1 MRDIDQTII
10 KFDYEKNFKNDD
22 FYLSKSNKHVFDF
35 LNVWPKWE
43 RNFLN
48 ITGEKLS
55 GKTHLINIFLHKNKG
70 IKFEGKSLENE
81 DFYLSK
87 SNKHVFDFLNLWPK
101 WERNFVNVTGEK
113 LCGKTHLM
121 NIFLHKNKGI
131 KFEAKSLKNDHLKN
145 IKIYENIII
154 ENLSSDVNERL
165 LYSLLNLIE
174 QDNKFIIVTSKE
186 PIIKIGFDLKDLRS
200 RAKNF
205 ILLNIEKPDDEL
217 IFAIILKN
225 LSDRQI
231 SLDDKFIEFII
242 KRIERSYSKIYDFI
256 YKIDQLSLKKKK
268 SIDFKIIKEVL
279 GE

>member
-10 KFDYEKNFKNDD
+10 KFNYDKNFKNDD
-22 FYLSKSNKHVFDF
+22 FYVSKSNKHVFDF
-35 LNVWPKWE
+35 LNIWPKWE
-43 RNFLN
+43 RNFVN

-55 GKTHLINIFLHKNKG
+55 GKTHLMNIFLHKNKG
-70 IKFEGKSLENE
+70 IKFEGKSLEN
-81 DFYLSK
+81 D
-87 SNKHVFDFLNLWPK
+87 D
-101 WERNFVNVTGEK
+101 
-113 LCGKTHLM
+113 
-121 NIFLHKNKGI
+121 
-131 KFEAKSLKNDHLKN
+131 LKR
-145 IKIYENIII
+145 IKIYENIVI
-154 ENLSSDVNERL
+154 ENLSSDVDEKL
-165 LYSLLNLIE
+165 LYSLFNLIE
-174 QDNKFIIVTSKE
+174 QDNKFIIVTSVK
-186 PIIKIGFDLKDLRS
+186 PIVNITFELKDLKS

-205 ILLNIEKPDDEL
+205 ILLNIDKPDDDL

-231 SLDDKFIEFII
+231 SLDDKFIEFIV

>member
-1 MRDIDQTII
+1 MRDLDQTII
-10 KFDYEKNFKNDD
+10 KFDYDKNFKNDD

-35 LNVWPKWE
+35 LN
-43 RNFLN
+43 
-48 ITGEKLS
+48 I
-55 GKTHLINIFLHKNKG
+55 
-70 IKFEGKSLENE
+70 
-81 DFYLSK
+81 
-87 SNKHVFDFLNLWPK
+87 WPK

-113 LCGKTHLM
+113 LSGKTHLM

-131 KFEAKSLKNDHLKN
+131 KFESKSLRNEDLKK
-145 IKIYENIII
+145 IKVYENIIL
-154 ENLSSDVNERL
+154 ENLSSDVDEKL

-174 QDNKFIIVTSKE
+174 QDNKFIIVTSTK
-186 PIIKIGFDLKDLRS
+186 PIVSITFDLKDLKS
-200 RAKNF
+200 RTKNF

-231 SLDDKFIEFII
+231 SLDDKFIEFIV

>member
-1 MRDIDQTII
+1 MRDVDQTII
-10 KFDYEKNFKNDD
+10 KFDYEKNFKND
-22 FYLSKSNKHVFDF
+22 
-35 LNVWPKWE
+35 
-43 RNFLN
+43 
-48 ITGEKLS
+48 
-55 GKTHLINIFLHKNKG
+55 
-70 IKFEGKSLENE
+70 

>member
-1 MRDIDQTII
+1 MRDLDQTII
-10 KFDYEKNFKNDD
+10 KFDYDKNFK
-22 FYLSKSNKHVFDF
+22 
-35 LNVWPKWE
+35 
-43 RNFLN
+43 
-48 ITGEKLS
+48 
-55 GKTHLINIFLHKNKG
+55 
-70 IKFEGKSLENE
+70 NE

-87 SNKHVFDFLNLWPK
+87 SNKHVFDFLNIWPK
-101 WERNFVNVTGEK
+101 WEKNFVNVIGEK
-113 LCGKTHLM
+113 LSGKTHLM
-121 NIFLHKNKGI
+121 NIFLQKNKGI
-131 KFEAKSLKNDHLKN
+131 VFDGKSLRNGDLKK

-154 ENLSSDVNERL
+154 ENLSSDVDEKL
-165 LYSLLNLIE
+165 LYGLLNLIE
-174 QDNKFIIVTSKE
+174 QDNKYIIITSVK
-186 PIIKIGFDLKDLRS
+186 PIVNITFDLKDLKS
-200 RAKNF
+200 RTKNF

-231 SLDDKFIEFII
+231 TLDDKFIEFII

>member
-1 MRDIDQTII
+1 MRDLDQTII
-10 KFDYEKNFKNDD
+10 KLDYDKNYKNDD

-35 LNVWPKWE
+35 LN
-43 RNFLN
+43 
-48 ITGEKLS
+48 T
-55 GKTHLINIFLHKNKG
+55 
-70 IKFEGKSLENE
+70 
-81 DFYLSK
+81 
-87 SNKHVFDFLNLWPK
+87 WPK

-113 LCGKTHLM
+113 LSGKTHLM
-121 NIFLHKNKGI
+121 NIFLNKNKGI
-131 KFEAKSLKNDHLKN
+131 KFEGKSLKNDDLKN
-145 IKIYENIII
+145 IKIYENIVI

-165 LYSLLNLIE
+165 FYSLLNLIE
-174 QDNKFIIVTSKE
+174 QDNKFIIVTSRE
-186 PIIKIGFDLKDLRS
+186 PIVNIGFDLKDLRS

-217 IFAIILKN
+217 LFAIILKN

-231 SLDDKFIEFII
+231 SLDDKLIEFII

>member
-1 MRDIDQTII
+1 MRDLDQTII
-10 KFDYEKNFKNDD
+10 KFDYDKNFKNDD

-35 LNVWPKWE
+35 LKIWPKWE
-43 RNFLN
+43 RNFVN

-55 GKTHLINIFLHKNKG
+55 GKTHL
-70 IKFEGKSLENE
+70 
-81 DFYLSK
+81 
-87 SNKHVFDFLNLWPK
+87 
-101 WERNFVNVTGEK
+101 
-113 LCGKTHLM
+113 M
-121 NIFLHKNKGI
+121 NIFLSKNKGI
-131 KFEAKSLKNDHLKN
+131 KFEAKSLKNDDLKN
-145 IKIYENIII
+145 IKIYENIVI
-154 ENLSSDVNERL
+154 ENLSSNVNERL

-174 QDNKFIIVTSKE
+174 QDNKFIIVTSTE
-186 PIIKIGFDLKDLRS
+186 PIVNIGFDLKDLRS

-205 ILLNIEKPDDEL
+205 ILLNIEKPDDKL

>member
-1 MRDIDQTII
+1 MRDLDQTII
-10 KFDYEKNFKNDD
+10 KFDYDKNFKNDD

-35 LNVWPKWE
+35 LNIWPKWE
-43 RNFLN
+43 RNFVN

-70 IKFEGKSLENE
+70 IKFEGKSLEN
-81 DFYLSK
+81 D
-87 SNKHVFDFLNLWPK
+87 D
-101 WERNFVNVTGEK
+101 
-113 LCGKTHLM
+113 
-121 NIFLHKNKGI
+121 
-131 KFEAKSLKNDHLKN
+131 LKR
-145 IKIYENIII
+145 IKIYENIVI
-154 ENLSSDVNERL
+154 ENLSSDVDEKL
-165 LYSLLNLIE
+165 LYSLFNLIE
-174 QDNKFIIVTSKE
+174 QDNKFIIVTSVK
-186 PIIKIGFDLKDLRS
+186 PIVNFTFELKDLKS

-205 ILLNIEKPDDEL
+205 ILLNIEKPDDDL

-231 SLDDKFIEFII
+231 SLDHKFIEFIV

>member
-1 MRDIDQTII
+1 MRDLNQTII
-10 KFDYEKNFKNDD
+10 KFDYDKNFKNDD

-35 LNVWPKWE
+35 LNIWPKWE
-43 RNFLN
+43 RNFVN
-48 ITGEKLS
+48 VSGEKLS
-55 GKTHLINIFLHKNKG
+55 GKTHLMNIFLQKNKG
-70 IKFEGKSLENE
+70 IKFEGKSLQT
-81 DFYLSK
+81 D
-87 SNKHVFDFLNLWPK
+87 D
-101 WERNFVNVTGEK
+101 
-113 LCGKTHLM
+113 
-121 NIFLHKNKGI
+121 
-131 KFEAKSLKNDHLKN
+131 LKK
-145 IKIYENIII
+145 IKIYENIVI
-154 ENLSSDVNERL
+154 ENLSSEVNEKL
-165 LYSLLNLIE
+165 LYSLFNLIE
-174 QDNKFIIVTSKE
+174 QDNKFIIITSTK
-186 PIIKIGFDLKDLRS
+186 PIVNISFDLKDLKS

-231 SLDDKFIEFII
+231 SLDDKFIGFII

>member
-1 MRDIDQTII
+1 MRDLDQTII
-10 KFDYEKNFKNDD
+10 KFDYDKNFKNDD

-35 LNVWPKWE
+35 LNIWPKWE
-43 RNFLN
+43 RNFVN
-48 ITGEKLS
+48 VSGEKLS
-55 GKTHLINIFLHKNKG
+55 GKTHLINIFLQKNKG
-70 IKFEGKSLENE
+70 IKFEGKSLQT
-81 DFYLSK
+81 D
-87 SNKHVFDFLNLWPK
+87 D
-101 WERNFVNVTGEK
+101 
-113 LCGKTHLM
+113 
-121 NIFLHKNKGI
+121 
-131 KFEAKSLKNDHLKN
+131 LKK
-145 IKIYENIII
+145 IKIYENIVI
-154 ENLSSDVNERL
+154 ENLSSDVDEKL
-165 LYSLLNLIE
+165 LYSLFNLIE
-174 QDNKFIIVTSKE
+174 QDNKFIIVTSVK
-186 PIIKIGFDLKDLRS
+186 PIVNITFDLKDLKS

-231 SLDDKFIEFII
+231 SLDDKFIEFIV